1 VPYEHMSYKQFM
13 ASVRPKVQ
21 GTWNLHKLLGDGL
34 DFFVMLSSSA
44 SIVGSRAQGNYAAG
58 NAFQDALALYRTS
71 RGQHASAIDLGIILG
86 VGFLEENTSS
96 NVTANIRTWNFTGIK
111 EQEMQLILG
120 SAITGSSMPGQ
131 PELAPHMIT
140 GLPTAAMINAQG
152 LKFPSWSNDAK
163 FTHLRDVDPDN
174 AKASVDEDGAQVQS
188 LLRAAKSL
196 DEAIDVVSN
205 AIVNKLAK
213 SMMVDVQD
221 IEKTQ
226 TITKYGVDSLL
237 AVELRSWIYTEL
249 QVDISIFELL
259 KTVPIL
265 DLAAQ
270 IASKSKLLPAGLA

>member
-1 VPYEHMSYKQFM
+1 MT
-13 ASVRPKVQ
+13 AVRPKVH
-21 GTWNLHKLLGDGL
+21 GSWNLHQLLGNSL

-58 NAFQDALALYRTS
+58 NAFQDALAIHRQSL
-71 RGQHASAIDLGIILG
+71 GQHASAIDLGITLG
-86 VGFLEENTSS
+86 VGFLEENKSS

-111 EQEMQLILG
+111 EQEMHRILS

-131 PELAPHMIT
+131 PKLAPHLIT

-152 LKFPSWSNDAK
+152 LKFPRWSNDAK
-163 FTHLRDVDPDN
+163 FCHLRDIDSDN
-174 AKASVDEDGAQVQS
+174 ANASVDEDGAQIQT
-188 LLRAAKSL
+188 LLSAVKSL
-196 DEAIDVVSN
+196 DDAVDVVAD

-265 DLAAQ
+265 DLARH
-270 IASKSKLLPAGLA
+270 IASKSKLVPQGLS

>member
-21 GTWNLHKLLGDGL
+21 GTWNLHNLLGDGL

-174 AKASVDEDGAQVQS
+174 VQS